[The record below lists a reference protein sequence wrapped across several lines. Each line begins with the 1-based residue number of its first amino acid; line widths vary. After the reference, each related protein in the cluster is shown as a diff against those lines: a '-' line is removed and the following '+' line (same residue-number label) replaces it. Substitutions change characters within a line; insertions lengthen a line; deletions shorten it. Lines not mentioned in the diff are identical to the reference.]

1 MKRFLTIIK
10 YVLMVSIG
18 SLIVFWI
25 IQYNFFHDIS
35 RFSINRPAD
44 PEIVEIY
51 EARGRFENEKGLEAI
66 LKFMNEEY
74 FSKPFVRTREIYI
87 AGAPIIMGWNSDYPS
102 EDVYFYRELLEW
114 NHSTIMKY
122 SPGERVM
129 TAFTNSFVIKEIEKG
144 EYLITSNY
152 SNEIRLEYFFQMGRY
167 VIPFVSKERDETVFR
182 FEFPKRKKRIVFH
195 FYDCGKG
202 YTAKMEDL
210 R

>member
-10 YVLMVSIG
+10 YVLMGSIG

-87 AGAPIIMGWNSDYPS
+87 AGAPVIITWMNDYPS

-122 SPGERVM
+122 SPGERV
-129 TAFTNSFVIKEIEKG
+129 
-144 EYLITSNY
+144 
-152 SNEIRLEYFFQMGRY
+152 
-167 VIPFVSKERDETVFR
+167 
-182 FEFPKRKKRIVFH
+182 
-195 FYDCGKG
+195 
-202 YTAKMEDL
+202 
-210 R
+210 